1 MATAK
6 TAKKNNNLRHA
17 EYYDL
22 TDTFDD
28 LYAKSKAQA
37 VFTDLMT
44 LILSEENILLAYRNI
59 KRNTGSRTAGV
70 DQLTMKHIERLSSEE
85 VISKVR
91 NKLAWYTPK
100 PVRRVEIPKPNGKT
114 RPLGIPAIWDRL
126 VQQSILQVLDPIC
139 EAKFHDRS
147 NGFRPNRSTE
157 HAIAQCMKMVNI
169 QHLYFVVDVDI
180 KGFFDNVNH
189 TKLMRQMWT
198 LGIRD
203 KRLLC
208 IIKQMLKAPV
218 VLPDGSKIFPDKG
231 TPQGGI
237 LSPLLSNIVLNELDW
252 WVSSQWED
260 IPTQTVIKEG
270 TAKNGTP
277 NRSNKCR
284 TLRRSKLKE
293 MYIVRYA
300 DDFRIFCRTR
310 SDAVKTYL
318 AVKQWLEE
326 RLKLQISEEKSKVVN
341 LRKNYSE
348 FLGFKLKAVQ
358 RNKKLIVRSHM
369 CDKAISNTTR
379 KLKAQIDY
387 IQHPMNKKDEY
398 KAILRY
404 NSMVIGIHQY
414 FAIATLVNRDCS
426 EIARSINIVLK
437 NRLRQ
442 RMSKHPKKGQVLNVH
457 GDLWAH
463 YSKSKQMRY
472 VGTSAILPISY
483 VQTRN
488 AQNKR
493 KTVNKYTLEGREE
506 IHRSLRVN
514 MEILHRLM
522 RTPVLGQSIEY
533 ADNRISLYAAQ
544 YGRCAVT
551 GRILEFDEIHCHH
564 RLPVELGGTD
574 VYANL
579 VIVHKDVHRLIHAK
593 WQDTIDWY
601 KKRLD
606 LDGTML
612 KKLNRLR
619 QLAGNAPI

>member
-22 TDTFDD
+22 TDTFDN
-28 LYAKSKAQA
+28 LYAKSKTQA
-37 VFTDLMT
+37 VFTDLMP
-44 LILSEENILLAYRNI
+44 LILSEENIMLAYRNI

-70 DQLTMKHIERLSSEE
+70 DHLTMKHIEKLSREE
-85 VISKVR
+85 VVSKVR
-91 NKLAWYTPK
+91 HKLAWYTPK
-100 PVRRVEIPKPNGKT
+100 PVRRVEIPKPNGKM

-126 VQQSILQVLDPIC
+126 IQQCILQVLDPIC

-157 HAIAQCMKMVNI
+157 HAIAQCMKMIQV
-169 QHLYFVVDVDI
+169 QHLHFVVDVDI
-180 KGFFDNVNH
+180 QGFFDNVNH
-189 TKLMRQMWT
+189 AKLVRQMWT

-203 KRLLC
+203 ERLLC

-218 VLPDGSKIFPDKG
+218 VLPDGKRVCPDKG

-260 IPTQTVIKEG
+260 IPTHTVIKEG

-277 NRSNKCR
+277 NKSNKCR
-284 TLRRSKLKE
+284 TLRRSDLKE

-300 DDFRIFCRTR
+300 DDFRIFCRKR
-310 SDAVKTYL
+310 SDAVKTYH
-318 AVKQWLEE
+318 AVKLWLEE

-348 FLGFKLKAVQ
+348 FLGFKLKAVK
-358 RNKKLIVRSHM
+358 RGERYIVRSHM
-369 CDKAISNTTR
+369 CDKAIVRTTQ

-387 IQHPMNKKDEY
+387 IQHPNNRKEEY
-398 KAILRY
+398 QAILLY

-414 FAIATLVNRDCS
+414 FAIATLISDDLYQVG
-426 EIARSINIVLK
+426 RSIRFVLR
-437 NRLRQ
+437 NRMRGRLAR
-442 RMSKHPKKGQVLNVH
+442 RPKGQVLNVH
-457 GDLWAH
+457 GELWEH

-472 VGTSAILPISY
+472 MGTSAILPIGY
-483 VQTRN
+483 CKTRN

-493 KTVNKYTLEGREE
+493 KTVNKYTPEGREE
-506 IHRSLRVN
+506 IHRNLRVN

-522 RTPVLGQSIEY
+522 RNPVLGRSIEY

-544 YGRCAVT
+544 YGKCAVT
-551 GRILEFDEIHCHH
+551 GRLLEFDEIHCHH
-564 RLPVELGGTD
+564 KLPVELGGTD

-579 VIVHKDVHRLIHAK
+579 VIVHEDVHRLIHAK
-593 WQDTIDWY
+593 RQDTIDWY
-601 KKRLD
+601 QKRLA

-612 KKLNRLR
+612 KKLNKLR
-619 QLAGNAPI
+619 QLAGNASI